1 MLFSDFEELAT
12 ILSSL
17 STADLAEP
25 ENIAIVQDVRSA
37 VLLILE
43 GAQSNPTA
51 FPSDWI
57 SGVRNWSV
65 II

>member
-1 MLFSDFEELAT
+1 MLFSDFETLASVV
-12 ILSSL
+12 SSL

-25 ENIAIVQDVRSA
+25 ENVAIVQDVRSA
-37 VLLILE
+37 ILLILE

-65 II
+65 IV